1 MVVLFSSSRP
11 LGRCENLTAIWDA
24 YDGDK
29 EFAQLGYGDCS
40 RFDAQ
45 VVVTDEF
52 VQRKRDGQTVVM
64 VGHGLAGGKLYGCD
78 QPHGVYTPEKCGL
91 VDWFVTSS
99 EHGVPISA
107 SAAGI
112 PQERCLPLGMPRTD
126 AYFGKSKGD
135 GGTFL
140 AKFDRAYLF
149 APTFRASWE
158 PRAPEIDWKALDGE
172 LDDDEV
178 LVVKRHMVNGN
189 QLAGGTYAHV
199 VEVDPSEP
207 STPYLVDCDV
217 VVTDYSSI
225 VLDGYVL
232 GKPSVLMCEPDD
244 LEAYTAARGFYWSFP
259 RDYGRIACESP
270 RYLVDYARIAVHDGM
285 TVREHEC
292 RKRTASA
299 CDGHSTERVVEFVRS
314 LT

>member
-1 MVVLFSSSRP
+1 MSVLFSSSRP
-11 LGRCENLTAIWDA
+11 LGRCENLTAVWDA
-24 YDGDK
+24 FDGPK

-40 RFDAQ
+40 RFDAR

-78 QPHGVYTPEKCGL
+78 QPHGVYAPEKCGL

-99 EHGVPISA
+99 EHGVAIAA
-107 SAAGI
+107 SSAGI
-112 PQERCLPLGMPRTD
+112 PRERCVPLGMPRTD

-140 AKFDRAYLF
+140 AKFDGAYLY

-158 PRAPEIDWKALDGE
+158 PRAPEVDWDALDAQLE
-172 LDDDEV
+172 DDEV
-178 LVVKRHMVNGN
+178 LVVKRHMVTRDKCLSGK
-189 QLAGGTYAHV
+189 YAHI
-199 VEVDPSEP
+199 VEIDSAEP

-244 LEAYTAARGFYWSFP
+244 LEAYRAARGFYWSFP

-270 RYLVDYARIAVHDGM
+270 RHLVDYARIAAHDGM

-292 RKRTASA
+292 RKRSASA
-299 CDGHSTERVVEFVRS
+299 CDGHSTGRVVEFVRS
-314 LT
+314 LL